1 MDDVD
6 INKIIVLKKV
16 SGSLVTEMVKKV
28 LLLCIM
34 IP

>member
-16 SGSLVTEMVKKV
+16 SASLVTEMVKKV

>member
-6 INKIIVLKKV
+6 INKIKVLNKV
-16 SGSLVTEMVKKV
+16 SASLVTEMVKKV
-28 LLLCIM
+28 RLLCII

>member
-16 SGSLVTEMVKKV
+16 NASLVTEMVKKV